1 MDGFQVQN
9 NQQLGGMNSQK
20 QERKASPTLDIPKAS
35 ASKDPE
41 VLKILKKPRTKKFMK
56 ALKMADILSAN
67 DERLIEEIKKDKGVS
82 PDSDIMIT
90 EEDMEL
96 FRKKVQDTIAEEYRR
111 EEEIRTRIRNTFLGT
126 ISTCAIPGCVV
137 HGYNPKTGEI
147 TEHYNYNS
155 AAAISKDM
163 KTATDMILSIDDW
176 NYVEIYGGYLIQ
188 RNANGDVIKTVERED
203 E

>member
-9 NQQLGGMNSQK
+9 NQQLGSMNSQK
-20 QERKASPTLDIPKAS
+20 QGSKTSSSIEVPKAS

-90 EEDMEL
+90 EDDMEL
-96 FRKKVQDTIAEEYRR
+96 FRKKVQDTIAEEYKR
-111 EEEIRTRIRNTFLGT
+111 EEKIRNTYLGT

-137 HGYNPKTGEI
+137 HSLDPKTWDI
-147 TEHYNYNS
+147 NEHYSYNS
-155 AAAISKDM
+155 AVAISKDM
-163 KTATDMILSIDDW
+163 KMATDMIVSINDW